1 MAIGIQANPISNQEV
16 TFTFTSTEPI
26 PSEGLVVSID
36 SEVANAIGQSQ
47 QTITENGST
56 ISSTNR
62 SISSSNGSFEG
73 FNDDNSG
80 FDFRLLNENATLTL
94 AIDNDTVA
102 NNPDLTFALTDNN
115 QFEIDPQNASVNL
128 ASLNAEEQTITLP
141 VEASGAQGDLPQGI
155 EPVPDD
161 LALALEETLEN
172 ASTATTTDPTAE
184 TELDDLFATTTD
196 PTAEGFDLEPFDV
209 DDLTASDTNAPTP
222 DGLDD
227 LLSNLDGS
235 QSGEPTL
242 NDTLDPQQVNPLGS
256 EPGTLDTAE
265 TQETG
270 NPITDPLGTVGEP
283 EPQGDGIVNTV
294 FVTQADG
301 ETGVL
306 FDTTP
311 LGEGNN
317 VSVKLAE
324 DVLKSGTDAEFD
336 NIIGLYEVV
345 NESGAVQAST
355 GEIFLPGDEG
365 YAETAIRNRVNNFE
379 LRAGSSGDESRNTSA
394 DEFGDVI
401 LNGGRFYAPFVIA
414 NGGELGFE
422 GFINQESAENNGFN
436 NAAESI
442 TDVVAYFG
450 FTEANP
456 DGSQHLQMVG
466 NNTFG
471 FEDLPANLVGSDND
485 FNDAMFKFDFSVG

>member
-196 PTAEGFDLEPFDV
+196 PTAETE
-209 DDLTASDTNAPTP
+209 
-222 DGLDD
+222 LDD
-227 LLSNLDGS
+227 
-235 QSGEPTL
+235 
-242 NDTLDPQQVNPLGS
+242 
-256 EPGTLDTAE
+256 
-265 TQETG
+265 
-270 NPITDPLGTVGEP
+270 
-283 EPQGDGIVNTV
+283 
-294 FVTQADG
+294 
-301 ETGVL
+301 
-306 FDTTP
+306 
-311 LGEGNN
+311 
-317 VSVKLAE
+317 
-324 DVLKSGTDAEFD
+324 
-336 NIIGLYEVV
+336 
-345 NESGAVQAST
+345 
-355 GEIFLPGDEG
+355 
-365 YAETAIRNRVNNFE
+365 
-379 LRAGSSGDESRNTSA
+379 
-394 DEFGDVI
+394 
-401 LNGGRFYAPFVIA
+401 
-414 NGGELGFE
+414 
-422 GFINQESAENNGFN
+422 
-436 NAAESI
+436 
-442 TDVVAYFG
+442 
-450 FTEANP
+450 
-456 DGSQHLQMVG
+456 
-466 NNTFG
+466 
-471 FEDLPANLVGSDND
+471 
-485 FNDAMFKFDFSVG
+485 